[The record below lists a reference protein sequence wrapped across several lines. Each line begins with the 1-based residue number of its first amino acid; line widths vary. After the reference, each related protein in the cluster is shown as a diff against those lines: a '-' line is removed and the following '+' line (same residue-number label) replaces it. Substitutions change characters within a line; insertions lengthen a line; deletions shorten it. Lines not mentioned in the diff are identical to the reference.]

1 MKANKFTMTIM
12 VGAASIW
19 SVGQVWAAN
28 ADLIDGDYDQSGP
41 GWTVAAS
48 ATSISGDSNGI
59 MYVAAGQQ
67 QLEHFAI
74 VPRRTDAED
83 SLK

>member
-1 MKANKFTMTIM
+1 MIRSKFTKTIAFG
-12 VGAASIW
+12 VPFLSAFHVAG
-19 SVGQVWAAN
+19 VN
-28 ADLIDGDYDQSGP
+28 ADLIKGDFDQAGP

-48 ATSISGDSNGI
+48 ATSISGDSNGN

-67 QLEHFAI
+67 QLEHFVI
-74 VPRRTDAED
+74 VPRQTVAED